1 MSPEGIIL
9 DNLNYLPA
17 IIFDCNSHNYRGRG
31 DRFRSD
37 LDLIKNQLEAT
48 PIVKYPCEML
58 MMDGKTP

>member
-37 LDLIKNQLEAT
+37 LDFIKEVLKR
-48 PIVKYPCEML
+48 I
-58 MMDGKTP
+58 